1 MLQKRLLLKSGIS
14 LTVLKSCPDD
24 MPDRINLKHISIVL
38 HRPRSPEN
46 IGAAA
51 RAMRNMG
58 IDQLVVVDPHNCDL
72 TRVCKMATHA
82 ALEVVEKMRV
92 FDTLDEA
99 LAEYAFVAGTTARLG
114 GQRKVITSPPTLA
127 QKLISISDQNRIAIL
142 FGPEDRGLSNE
153 DIRLCH
159 TLVNIPTAEF
169 SSLNLAQAV
178 MIVCYELFRYTTKKP
193 PDFVPRLASRH
204 ELDAMYAQL
213 KEIMVQISFI
223 NPDNP
228 DYFLNNFRHFFNRLP
243 LRAKEVQI
251 IRGICRQINWYGE
264 KRYQD
269 GLKEKGE

>member
-1 MLQKRLLLKSGIS
+1 
-14 LTVLKSCPDD
+14 
-24 MPDRINLKHISIVL
+24 MPDRINLKNISIVL
-38 HRPRSPEN
+38 HRPRAPEN

-58 IDQLVVVDPHNCDL
+58 IDQLVVVKPRNCDL

-82 ALEVVEKMRV
+82 ALDVVENMMV
-92 FDTLDEA
+92 FDTLEEA
-99 LAEYAFVAGTTARLG
+99 LGGYGFVAGTTARLG
-114 GQRKVITSPPTLA
+114 GERKVITSPPILA
-127 QKLISISDQNRIAIL
+127 EKLFAVSEQNRIAIL
-142 FGPEDRGLSNE
+142 FGPEDRGLTNE
-153 DIRLCH
+153 DIRRCH

-193 PDFVPRLASRH
+193 HEFVPRLANRH

-213 KEIMVQISFI
+213 KKILIQISFI

-228 DYFLNNFRHFFNRLP
+228 DYFLNNFRHFFSRLP

-251 IRGICRQINWYGE
+251 IRGICRQIKWYGE

-269 GLKEKGE
+269 GLQKKTD